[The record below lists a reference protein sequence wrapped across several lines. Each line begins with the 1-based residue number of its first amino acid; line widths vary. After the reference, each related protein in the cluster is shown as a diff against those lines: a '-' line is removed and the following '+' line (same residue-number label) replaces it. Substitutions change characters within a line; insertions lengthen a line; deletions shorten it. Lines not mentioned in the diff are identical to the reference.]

1 MKIMASIV
9 LAWLVA
15 APVSAAPDD
24 ILASAAGEPP
34 AEYLNLRID
43 RVVVETAGLATAA
56 ATLAGSVDRL
66 GLAIGQLSEN
76 SPAFSDEDRKILLHA
91 AQSAG
96 EASIALKQLA
106 QQLPQ
111 TARGLSER
119 LPQIINDARA
129 PLAELSAGLQSARD
143 SIYMITESLPRATE
157 NSKELVNATLDA
169 ALQRLIFYS
178 VVLVAILALALIGIM
193 WFVYR
198 NYIGPLTR
206 KLDQLVGAP
215 EHLESMARHMCETS
229 ANLARIQHT
238 GARGEHRGAA
248 RYRRC

>member
-1 MKIMASIV
+1 MKIKTSIA

-24 ILASAAGEPP
+24 IPAAAAGECP
-34 AEYLNLRID
+34 AEYLNLSID

-56 ATLAGSVDRL
+56 ASLSESVDRL

-76 SPAFSDEDRKILLHA
+76 SAAFSGEDREILLRA
-91 AQSAG
+91 VQSAG
-96 EASIALKQLA
+96 EASAALTQLA
-106 QQLPQ
+106 RQLPQ
-111 TARGLSER
+111 TAQGLSDR
-119 LPQIINDARA
+119 LPQILDDARA
-129 PLAELSAGLQSARD
+129 PLAELSAGLRSARD
-143 SIYMITESLPRATE
+143 SIYMITEALPRATE

-178 VVLVAILALALIGIM
+178 IALVAIVALALIGIM

-215 EHLESMARHMCETS
+215 ELLESMANHMCEAS
-229 ANLARIQHT
+229 VNLARIEDSRT
-238 GARGEHRGAA
+238 RGEHRGAA
-248 RYRRC
+248 RYRRH